1 MSILLYALGAFCIF
15 GSIFFVAAMSSPPWL
30 LIGVPLGVGLTWLGI
45 ALYMKAHPVDDAP
58 PRRIYQD
65 PGAVGIWMPQ
75 TRPPTEITQQTTK
88 TELIP
93 EEKAEPIVQ
102 TQNNVLP
109 TEKIE
114 NTSEAIKEDWTVVNE
129 INNEI
134 NAAEKKIADTASE
147 DIESLKS
154 ELRGINDRLS
164 KIQLQEEH
172 IRHYTEETAKSTALT
187 AAYINALLSFFVF
200 MVVSAVLITLTFA
213 ASSDAGI
220 IVSLVL
226 LIVFAVFAIKRYMQI
241 KSIEK

>member
-45 ALYMKAHPVDDAP
+45 ALYIKAHPVDDAP

-102 TQNNVLP
+102 TQNNVMP

-114 NTSEAIKEDWTVVNE
+114 ETSEIIKEDLKVVEE
-129 INNEI
+129 INKEI
-134 NAAEKKIADTASE
+134 NAVERNISDVTSKEIESLN
-147 DIESLKS
+147 ESLKS
-154 ELRGINDRLS
+154 ELRGINERLS

-172 IRHYTEETAKSTALT
+172 IKHYIEENEKNTRISARFVHLKVVIGSIFIISAPIIALIAAFGWEYAIT
-187 AAYINALLSFFVF
+187 AAIVPAFIAAVVWFV
-200 MVVSAVLITLTFA
+200 
-213 ASSDAGI
+213 
-220 IVSLVL
+220 
-226 LIVFAVFAIKRYMQI
+226 QI
-241 KSIEK
+241 KDLK

>member
-58 PRRIYQD
+58 PKRIYQD

-114 NTSEAIKEDWTVVNE
+114 NKSETIKEDLTVVNE

-134 NAAEKKIADTASE
+134 NAAEKKISDTTSE

-154 ELRGINDRLS
+154 ELQGIYGRLS
-164 KIQLQEEH
+164 KIQLHEEH
-172 IRHYTEETAKSTALT
+172 IRHYTEETAKNTALS
-187 AAYINALLSFFVF
+187 AAYINALLSFVVF
-200 MVVSAVLITLTFA
+200 MVVSAVVINLAFA
-213 ASSDAGI
+213 ASTDAGI

-226 LIVFAVFAIKRYMQI
+226 LIIFVVFAIKRYMQI